1 MDGRQ
6 KIHECVQAA
15 RQAGLYPGRCV
26 GILAD
31 PCINSTG
38 GKAGTVAKARQC
50 AAQELQIWA
59 ARLDK
64 SLTAIRLA
72 DADLGLTV
80 AKAQRA
86 WGSSNE
92 FCTAFD
98 RLDQGAAEYCLLQ
111 ATATRAL
118 LLEGLALSVNEH

>member
-1 MDGRQ
+1 M
-6 KIHECVQAA
+6 
-15 RQAGLYPGRCV
+15 
-26 GILAD
+26 
-31 PCINSTG
+31 
-38 GKAGTVAKARQC
+38 VAKARQC

-80 AKAQRA
+80 AKAQKA

-92 FCTAFD
+92 FCTVFD
-98 RLDQGAAEYCLLQ
+98 RLDQGAAMGASEYCRLQ

-118 LLEGLALSVNEH
+118 LLEGRP